1 MYHKKHKYDIII
13 IFAVVTLCISLFLA
27 VSEALKITVPCDLTG
42 GCEAVLTSK
51 YSRIFGI
58 PLAYLGIVFS
68 GSVILTG
75 LLANHYLNFRR
86 LFTWLLGFGALFS
99 LGFLIIQ
106 FFVLKSVC
114 QYCLVVDVLTIAM
127 FLWDLNIE
135 HISLAV

>member
-13 IFAVVTLCISLFLA
+13 IFAVVTLSISLFLA
-27 VSEALKITVPCDLTG
+27 ISEALKITVPCDLTG

-51 YSRIFGI
+51 YSHPFGL
-58 PLAYLGIVFS
+58 PLPYAGIAFS
-68 GSVILTG
+68 SVIVITG
-75 LLANHYLNFRR
+75 LLSNHYLNFRR
-86 LFTWLLGFGALFS
+86 LLTWLLGIGAIFS

-114 QYCLVVDVLTIAM
+114 QYCLAVDVLTIAM

-135 HISLAV
+135 HISL